1 VLCEDPRSNRST
13 VLELAELVDVT
24 IKAHFAHWKK
34 RLGAAAAIATL
45 KFRRQ
50 VMLSQLAQP
59 MISGILMG
67 GVYGFIAFGLSLI
80 FGIMRIVNFAH
91 GEFLMIGM
99 YLSVIF
105 WSIFHIDPFISV
117 FVIGLI
123 MFGCGYGFQRIF
135 INPILRRE
143 KQREPISILLFT
155 AGLMLFL
162 QNIALLI
169 MGGDPMSISSSY
181 SSLMINV
188 KNLVISVPRLIVFAL
203 SVVFSGVLY
212 AFISRSDTGRAMRAV
227 SQDRQAAKLMGINE
241 YQMFALA
248 MAIGLAIVGVAG
260 TMLSTFFY
268 VYPTIGAVF
277 TLRSFVI
284 VVLGG
289 IGSIP
294 GALLGGVIVG
304 VVESVSAQFM
314 PSAYAEVMIFIIF
327 IFILLVKPA
336 GLFGLERE

>member
-1 VLCEDPRSNRST
+1 
-13 VLELAELVDVT
+13 
-24 IKAHFAHWKK
+24 
-34 RLGAAAAIATL
+34 
-45 KFRRQ
+45 
-50 VMLSQLAQP
+50 MLSQLAQP
-59 MISGILMG
+59 IVSGLLMG

-99 YLSVIF
+99 YLSVLL
-105 WSIFHIDPFISV
+105 WNLFHFDPFLSV
-117 FVIGLI
+117 VLVGLVL
-123 MFGCGYGFQRIF
+123 FGCGCLFQRIL
-135 INPILRRE
+135 ITPILRRE

-162 QNIALLI
+162 QNIALMI
-169 MGGDPMSISSSY
+169 MGGDPMSVSTVYTSKM
-181 SSLMINV
+181 LPLG
-188 KNLVISVPRLIVFAL
+188 NLVISVPRL
-203 SVVFSGVLY
+203 VVFSGSVIFSGLLY

-227 SQDRQAAKLMGINE
+227 SQDRQAARLMGINE
-241 YQMFALA
+241 YKMFTLA
-248 MAIGLAIVGVAG
+248 MGIGMAIVGVAG

-268 VYPTIGAVF
+268 VYPTMGSVF

-304 VVESVSAQFM
+304 VVESISAQFM
-314 PSAYAEVMIFIIF
+314 PAAYAEVMIFIIF
-327 IFILLVKPA
+327 VIILMVKPS
-336 GLFGLERE
+336 GLLGLERE